1 MRHLPGSIPPSGS
14 ARPRRGLLSV
24 LAAATLLATFGS
36 ARSSAEGYSQARGAP
51 SKPSNALAQQSADVQ
66 FQASPKASKRAGSRR
81 ATRLRATTG
90 CNSKREPFVTFRWI
104 PARLRGRAQRVDYTE
119 FFAGFSGGKF
129 HKSRKLAPGTRRWRT
144 GKIETGFDYDW
155 RVMTRHAHRWVRS
168 AVGSFDGPVCVD
180 NSAARS
186 QTVHAARSSPA

>member
-14 ARPRRGLLSV
+14 ARPRRGLLSL

-36 ARSSAEGYSQARGAP
+36 VQSSAEDYSQARGAP

-66 FQASPKASKRAGSRR
+66 SHASHTASKRAGSRR

-119 FFAGFSGGKF
+119 FFGGFSSGKF
-129 HKSRKLAPGTRRWRT
+129 HKSRKLAPGKRRWRT
-144 GKIETGFDYDW
+144 GKIETGFDYEW
-155 RVMTRHAHRWVRS
+155 RVMTRRADRWVRS
-168 AVGSFDGPVCVD
+168 AVRSFDGPVCVQ

-186 QTVHAARSSPA
+186 QTVHAARSSPR